1 MEWKRLEFEYLF
13 ISIYEIEFVIEDGRD
28 SYNEVKRNGIQSN
41 KRGNYIRSIRFLG
54 EKISKTSFFSEDYNP
69 PNIFTNWVAK
79 DSAGASNTP
88 SKWSFNSH
96 PQKSGLVI
104 TESSGIDGMII
115 CLEFNRNSVNYWRGK
130 N

>member
-1 MEWKRLEFEYLF
+1 MINDKFL
-13 ISIYEIEFVIEDGRD
+13 IKIEFVIEDGRD
-28 SYNEVKRNGIQSN
+28 SYDEVKRNGIQSN
-41 KRGNYIRSIRFLG
+41 KRGKYIRSIRFLG

-79 DSAGASNTP
+79 DSAGASNAP

-104 TESSGIDGMII
+104 TEASGIDGRHIYI
-115 CLEFNRNSVNYWRGK
+115 FT
-130 N
+130 